1 MNNNKD
7 RYQKSFNTLHLSEEF
22 REKINEHPEDNGK
35 GKIMNFRAMHGISR
49 IAAAA
54 VTVCTI
60 ALGSAGVC
68 YANDIGGVR
77 TTLQMW
83 LNGSSQE
90 VEVVQTGEGSYA
102 IYDENGEE
110 TMGFGGISYDEFG
123 NEVPMSAEELV
134 GYMNNDCHLEITDDG
149 RYIFSY
155 KNLTEDVTDQVDK
168 KGNLYL
174 HVDDPSNPYTY
185 FEITDIEN
193 HGYSVESGRKA
204 SFGKTYYE
212 IDSSSL
218 VITDINDRNDDENT
232 TYSSFVMSDGE

>member
-1 MNNNKD
+1 MK
-7 RYQKSFNTLHLSEEF
+7 K
-22 REKINEHPEDNGK
+22 
-35 GKIMNFRAMHGISR
+35 
-49 IAAAA
+49 
-54 VTVCTI
+54 
-60 ALGSAGVC
+60 
-68 YANDIGGVR
+68 VR
-77 TTLQMW
+77 
-83 LNGSSQE
+83 N
-90 VEVVQTGEGSYA
+90 
-102 IYDENGEE
+102 
-110 TMGFGGISYDEFG
+110 
-123 NEVPMSAEELV
+123 
-134 GYMNNDCHLEITDDG
+134 
-149 RYIFSY
+149 IFSDKDFQRY
-155 KNLTEDVTDQVDK
+155 NKLNEATDFVDADDIEKEADDFQDASENLTEDVTDQVDK